1 MKNFIIVISIM
12 LILVSLFFMAT
23 AFLQTES
30 RKEKLL
36 IVVFVFV
43 EPLDALSITFYLSL
57 VGLMAGLFIF

>member
-1 MKNFIIVISIM
+1 M

-23 AFLQTES
+23 AFLLIES

-43 EPLDALSITFYLSL
+43 EPLDALSITFYLGL
-57 VGLMAGLFIF
+57 VGLMAGLFTFKGILYIDVK